1 MSASEATAGRLAAG
15 PKWFLP
21 FSQLILLLSLLVL
34 GGVLASIGAS
44 TFTLT
49 LADLWQAVLNK
60 IINAGMMGA
69 VIVEAL
75 SLDDQVEAKTLASQ
89 LISTIRLPRVMVAAV
104 AGAALAMA
112 GALMQGITRNPLASP
127 ALFGINA
134 GAACLLVMAQS
145 GLIPLLAELPLIV
158 VTAIGA
164 GAAGTLV
171 LMLGGGLAGRIHPV
185 RVVLAGVAVTALLI
199 ALTRTLLILDEQSQS
214 VLDWLS
220 GSLTDIGW
228 TEWHRLWPLILVAG
242 LLSWLLAQRINL
254 LALGEEM
261 ASGLG
266 ISPVKLRLQV
276 SFLVITLAAAT
287 VAITGPIAFVGLL
300 VPHLARKFTGAD
312 HRVLLPVCALMGSTL
327 MVWADYLSRLL
338 VFPSETP
345 VGLVTTL
352 VGAPCFLWLASREG
366 KR

>member
-1 MSASEATAGRLAAG
+1 MATQVSLSGIPSVRQRVVLPVCLLVLLAAG
-15 PKWFLP
+15 V
-21 FSQLILLLSLLVL
+21 I
-34 GGVLASIGAS
+34 LASIGAS

-49 LADLWQAVLNK
+49 LSDFWQA
-60 IINAGMMGA
+60 ISGQA
-69 VIVEAL
+69 
-75 SLDDQVEAKTLASQ
+75 STLAAQ
-89 LISTIRLPRVMVAAV
+89 LVSTIRLPRVMVAAV

-145 GLIPLLAELPLIV
+145 GFLPILTSLPLIV

-164 GAAGTLV
+164 ALSGALV

-185 RVVLAGVAVTALLI
+185 RVVLAGVAVTALLV

-228 TEWHRLWPLILVAG
+228 KQWHQLWPWVLIAAV
-242 LLSWLLAQRINL
+242 LSWLLAQKMNL

-266 ISPVKLRLQV
+266 VSPVRLRLQV
-276 SFLVITLAAAT
+276 SCLVIILAAAT

-300 VPHLARKFTGAD
+300 VPHLARRFTGAD
-312 HRVLLPVCALMGSTL
+312 HRILLPVCAVMGATL
-327 MVWADYLSRLL
+327 MVWADYISRLL

-345 VGLVTTL
+345 IGLVTAL
-352 VGAPCFLWLASREG
+352 IGAPCFLWLASQEV
-366 KR
+366 KH